1 MKFLIVVDCQN
12 DFIDGVLGTPEAL
25 DMIPR
30 LEKKL
35 ELLDNETHVIFT
47 RDTHYEDY
55 EITLEGK
62 KLPIR
67 HCIWDT
73 EGWNIPENLTKF
85 FNNSPVIVDKPTFG
99 SFDLIDTIERFVDR
113 LSDIEEIELVGICTD
128 ICVVSNALL
137 LRAALPE
144 TEISVDSTCC
154 AGTSPENH
162 EAALKTMANCQ
173 INIK

>member
-99 SFDLIDTIERFVDR
+99 SFDLIDTIERFVEC
-113 LSDIEEIELVGICTD
+113 LSDIEEIELVGLVSD
-128 ICVVSNALL
+128 ICVISNAILL
-137 LRAALPE
+137 KAAFPE
-144 TEISVDSTCC
+144 TVIKVDKNCC
-154 AGTSPENH
+154 AGSNITKH
-162 EAALKTMANCQ
+162 EEAFSVMESCQ
-173 INIK
+173 IEIV